1 MTDSLMGPCVP
12 SRSTVLIKPSKM
24 CCIFGVVKKAL
35 FFEQLFLK
43 VCDADDPMLRKF
55 MGGS

>member
-1 MTDSLMGPCVP
+1 MIDSLMGPCVP

-24 CCIFGVVKKAL
+24 QNIFGVVKKAL

-43 VCDADDPMLRKF
+43 VCDADAPMLRKF

>member
-1 MTDSLMGPCVP
+1 MTASFMGPRVP
-12 SRSTVLIKPSKM
+12 SHSTVLIKPSKM
-24 CCIFGVVKKAL
+24 QNIFGVVKKIY

-43 VCDADDPMLRKF
+43 ICDADDPMLRKF